1 MTSTPAA
8 GHPAQAAR
16 SPLLEQLSHRWRT
29 AMALGVLSALAGI
42 VAIVVP
48 VAASVA
54 VALFIGWVLV
64 FGAIVQLFDAFA
76 VRETARMVLRLI
88 LAVLMGTAGIYLL
101 VAPLHGT
108 ITLTVVLC
116 AWFIA
121 TGAMRLLSAYRDRGT
136 PAAGA
141 MAISGALSL
150 VLGVLIAVKLPS
162 SAGWAIGLLVGI
174 DFLTFGWVLIT
185 LALAAR
191 RAATTA

>member
-1 MTSTPAA
+1 MSSTPA
-8 GHPAQAAR
+8 AAR
-16 SPLLEQLSHRWRT
+16 SPLLEQLSRRWKV
-29 AMALGVLSALAGI
+29 AFALGILSAIAG
-42 VAIVVP
+42 VAAIVVP
-48 VAASVA
+48 ASASVA

-64 FGAIVQLFDAFA
+64 FGSIIQLFDAFS
-76 VRETARMVLRLI
+76 VQETARMVLRLV
-88 LAVLMGTAGIYLL
+88 LAALMAAAGIYLL

-116 AWFIA
+116 VWFIA
-121 TGAMRLLSAYRDRGT
+121 SGLMRLLAAYRDRGT

-141 MAISGALSL
+141 MAVSGGLSL

-162 SAGWAIGLLVGI
+162 SSGWAIGLLVGV

-191 RAATTA
+191 RVNHTASA